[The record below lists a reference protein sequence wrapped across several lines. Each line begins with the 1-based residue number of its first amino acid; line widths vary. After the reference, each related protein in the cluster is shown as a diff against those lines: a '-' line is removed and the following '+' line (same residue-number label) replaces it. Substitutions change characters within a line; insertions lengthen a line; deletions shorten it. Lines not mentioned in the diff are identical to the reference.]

1 MTRVFL
7 DLPVMQDRLFI
18 ATTTLL
24 SLFYCADGDVT
35 VLTNGND
42 SSMRALVFSVVLKHP
57 KVCARVF
64 IRKQTSGK
72 LYLLNL

>member
-1 MTRVFL
+1 
-7 DLPVMQDRLFI
+7 MQDRFFI
-18 ATTTLL
+18 VTTTLL

-35 VLTNGND
+35 VLTNGNE

-57 KVCARVF
+57 KVYARAF
-64 IRKQTSGK
+64 IRKQTRGE